1 MVAKTRP
8 IPLPTRA
15 ATPFETLWTSFV
27 RALRAEAVKP
37 LTITAYSQAS
47 DAFLAYATQHD
58 LPTAP
63 ALVTRH
69 DLEGFMTEQVETKAP
84 NTARNR
90 FRALSRFFKWL
101 VDEEELAESPM
112 ARMKAP
118 RVVEQPPDVLTLA
131 ELRAILKTCQG
142 RDFYS
147 RRDNAILRLL
157 IDCGLRRSELAG
169 LTLADLDLD
178 TDLVRVAGKGGR
190 ERKVPFGARTG
201 QALDRYVRARATH
214 QYAGRPE
221 LWVGRAGPMTD
232 NGIAQIVTER
242 AKEAGLERHV
252 WPHLFRHSFAHLF
265 LSGDGGGE
273 VGNESDLQRLAGW
286 TSPAMLRRYGA
297 SRADERARAA
307 HRRLS
312 PGDRI

>member
-1 MVAKTRP
+1 MSRVRP

-15 ATPFETLWTSFV
+15 AVPLDTLWASFV
-27 RALRAEAVKP
+27 HALRAEGVRP
-37 LTITAYSQAS
+37 LTVIAYTQAK
-47 DAFLAYATQHD
+47 DAFATYAAEHD

-69 DLEGFMTEQVETKAP
+69 DLEGFVTEQIETKAP

-90 FRALSRFFKWL
+90 FRALSRFFSWL

-118 RVVEQPPDVLTLA
+118 RVVEQPPEVLSLA
-131 ELRAILKTCQG
+131 EVRAMLRTCQG
-142 RDFYS
+142 RDFTS

-169 LTLADLDLD
+169 LTFADLDLD
-178 TDLVRVAGKGGR
+178 TNLVRVAGKGGR
-190 ERKVPFGARTG
+190 ERTVPFGVRTA
-201 QALDRYVRARATH
+201 QALDRYLRVRATH
-214 QYAGRPE
+214 PHAARPE

-232 NGIAQIVTER
+232 NGIAQTVTER
-242 AKEAGLERHV
+242 ARDAGLGRHV

-265 LSGDGGGE
+265 LSGDGGGD

-312 PGDRI
+312 PGDRL

>member
-1 MVAKTRP
+1 V
-8 IPLPTRA
+8 PLD
-15 ATPFETLWTSFV
+15 TLWASFV
-27 RALRAEAVKP
+27 RALRAEGVKP
-37 LTITAYSQAS
+37 LTVTAYAQAKE
-47 DAFLAYATQHD
+47 AFAAYATEHD

-69 DLEGFMTEQVETKAP
+69 DLEGFVTEQIETKAP

-90 FRALSRFFKWL
+90 FRALSRFFSWL

-118 RVVEQPPDVLTLA
+118 RVVEQPPEVLSLA
-131 ELRAILKTCQG
+131 EVRAMLRTCQG
-142 RDFYS
+142 RDFTS

-169 LTLADLDLD
+169 LTREDLDLD
-178 TDLVRVAGKGGR
+178 GNLVRVAGKGGR
-190 ERKVPFGARTG
+190 ERTVPFGVRTA
-201 QALDRYVRARATH
+201 QALDRYLRVRATH
-214 QYAGRPE
+214 PHATRSE

-242 AKEAGLERHV
+242 AKDAGLARHV

-265 LSGDGGGE
+265 LSGDGGGD

-312 PGDRI
+312 PGDRL

>member
-1 MVAKTRP
+1 MSRVRP

-15 ATPFETLWTSFV
+15 VPLDTLWASFV
-27 RALRAEAVKP
+27 RALRAEGVRP
-37 LTITAYSQAS
+37 LTVTAYTQAK
-47 DAFLAYATQHD
+47 DAFATYATEHD

-69 DLEGFMTEQVETKAP
+69 DLEGFITEQIETKAP

-90 FRALSRFFKWL
+90 FRALSRFFSWL

-118 RVVEQPPDVLTLA
+118 RVVETPPEVLSLA
-131 ELRAILKTCQG
+131 EVRAMLKTCQG
-142 RDFYS
+142 RDFTS

-169 LTLADLDLD
+169 LTLDDLDVD

-190 ERKVPFGARTG
+190 ERTVPFGVRTA
-201 QALDRYVRARATH
+201 QALDRYLRARAAH
-214 QYAGRPE
+214 PHAARRE

-242 AKEAGLERHV
+242 AKDAGLSRHV

-265 LSGDGGGE
+265 LSGDGGGD

-307 HRRLS
+307 HRRQS
-312 PGDRI
+312 PGDRL